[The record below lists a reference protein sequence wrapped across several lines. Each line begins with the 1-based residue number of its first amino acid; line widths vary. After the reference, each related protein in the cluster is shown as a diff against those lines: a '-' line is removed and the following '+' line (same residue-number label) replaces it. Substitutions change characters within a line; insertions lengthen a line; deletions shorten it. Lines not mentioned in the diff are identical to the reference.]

1 MVGHRPRRWLAP
13 PSSAGYGA
21 RVAGTSDATSLA
33 RDALERHAWEEAY
46 DALAEA
52 DHDRSL
58 AADGLELLALAS
70 YWTARPDETIDAY
83 ERAYAAHLDEGDRA
97 QAAMVAY
104 RLAEQHG
111 MRMQM
116 PQAQGWGNKAMRL
129 AQEDPDWP
137 VHGWLIWIQGLLLW
151 IMEQDYAKAIERYDE
166 AMRFAERSGD
176 RDLAAMSLHDKGHAL
191 CLLGRVEEGMA
202 LLDECMATVVGGEL
216 DPAAAGYIYCGM
228 IGVCSKLGD
237 YGRASQWTDSTLRW
251 CERHSVPAFPGVCRV
266 HRAELK
272 TLHGALADAEE
283 DALTACE
290 ELPRYNFF
298 SGLGPAYYEIGEV
311 RRRLGDVAAADA
323 AYARADEYGRTPE
336 PGRSLLRLAE
346 GKIEV
351 ATAGIGRALAELGGN
366 HCARVR
372 LLRAQVE
379 IALEADDVEAAA
391 AASAELDVLVAEL
404 GAASLHAMAAGA
416 RGAVLVAQRDADG
429 AIAHLQRARNAW
441 LELDA
446 PLEAGDVRVQL
457 ARALFAMGDVDAA
470 RTEVRAA
477 RHSFEQLGARPA
489 AERARRLLDEITSDS
504 ERPERVGRAFMFT
517 DIVRSTDLIGVI
529 GDDAWEDVLSWHD
542 RTLRSLFAA
551 HGGEVGHPTGDGF
564 FVAFPDARAALRC
577 AVEVQ
582 RALAEHRRSEGFS
595 LSVRIGVHAGEAT
608 RRGEDYGGAEVHRAA
623 RIAALADGGEIL
635 ASRSTVEEA
644 GSEIPSASAGDLTL
658 KGFAEPESVVR
669 VAWR

>member
-1 MVGHRPRRWLAP
+1 MVG
-13 PSSAGYGA
+13 AGGPTA
-21 RVAGTSDATSLA
+21 LA
-33 RDALERHAWEEAY
+33 RDALERHAWDEAY
-46 DALAEA
+46 DVLAQA
-52 DHDRSL
+52 DRTDPL
-58 AADGLELLALAS
+58 GADGLELLALAS

-83 ERAYAAHLDEGDRA
+83 ERAYAAYLDEGDRA

-111 MRMQM
+111 MRMQL

-129 AQEDPDWP
+129 AQEDPAWP
-137 VHGWLIWIQGLLLW
+137 VHGWLLWIQGLLLW
-151 IMEQDYAKAIERYDE
+151 VLEQDYVGAIARYDE
-166 AMRFAERSGD
+166 AMRFAEGSGD

-191 CLLGRVEEGMA
+191 CLLGEVERGMA

-237 YGRASQWTDSTLRW
+237 YGRATQWTESTLRW

-272 TLHGALADAEE
+272 HLHGALTEAEE
-283 DALTACE
+283 DALAACE
-290 ELPRYNFF
+290 ELPRYNFV

-311 RRRLGDVAAADA
+311 RRRVGDVAGADE
-323 AYARADEYGRTPE
+323 AYARADEYGRAPE

-346 GKIEV
+346 GKLEV
-351 ATAGIGRALAELGGN
+351 AASGIGRALAELGDN

-372 LLRAQVE
+372 LLRAHVE
-379 IALEADDVEAAA
+379 ISIAAGDIDT
-391 AASAELDVLVAEL
+391 AASASVELDALVAEL
-404 GAASLHAMAAGA
+404 GTPSLQAMASAA
-416 RGAVLVAQRDADG
+416 RGAVLLAQGDAGG
-429 AIAHLQRARNAW
+429 AIVHLQRARKAW
-441 LELDA
+441 QELDA
-446 PLEAGDVRVQL
+446 PLEVGDVRLLL
-457 ARALFAMGDVDAA
+457 AQAFSATGDEDAA
-470 RTEVRAA
+470 RTEARAA
-477 RHSFEQLGARPA
+477 RRTFEELGARPG
-489 AERARRLLDEITSDS
+489 AERARRILDEIAPAD
-504 ERPERVGRAFMFT
+504 EPAERVGRAFMFT

-529 GDDAWEDVLSWHD
+529 GDDAWEDVLRWHD
-542 RTLRSLFAA
+542 RTLRSLFAS

-564 FVAFPDARAALRC
+564 FVAFPDAGSALRC

-595 LSVRIGVHAGEAT
+595 LSVRVGVHAGEAT
-608 RRGEDYGGAEVHRAA
+608 RRGDDYGGAEVHRAA
-623 RIAALADGGEIL
+623 RIAALAEGGQIL

-644 GSEIPSASAGDLTL
+644 GAQIASAAVGDLAL
-658 KGFAEPESVVR
+658 KGFTEPEPVVR